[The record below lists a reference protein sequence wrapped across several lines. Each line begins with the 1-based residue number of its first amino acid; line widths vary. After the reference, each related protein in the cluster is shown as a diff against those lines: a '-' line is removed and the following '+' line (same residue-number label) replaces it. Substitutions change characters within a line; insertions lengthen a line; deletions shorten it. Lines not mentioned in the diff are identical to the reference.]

1 MFLPALGYAQF
12 RLVWV
17 SGLFTWVGRW
27 VETIVGAWLVLE
39 LTGSPFW
46 VGMLGACRF
55 SLTLLGPFCG
65 ALSDRVNERLVL
77 LTSQVVYCTATLA
90 VLALFALSLLEVW
103 HLFAFTFIGS
113 LCYTFDYSARYSV
126 ACGVVLN
133 HHITSAVSL
142 MQATSG
148 ITSVL
153 GPLIGGNLLEKI
165 GASAC
170 FTVIASAFLLSFLV
184 LFHLKISLKDCR
196 SKGPSI
202 CEELVSGLRYIKE
215 NSFLFSLV
223 LLAAMVNL
231 FLFPSLYTLMPI
243 FARSIL
249 GTGAD
254 GYGLLMAGAGAGAIL
269 GALVTGILPR
279 SINQGK
285 LLFGA
290 IIAWPSF
297 FGVLSLAR
305 TFEFSVALLFMAGTA
320 QGISMSLV
328 QAQLMLRSSAEMR
341 GRVSGARTLAISALS
356 VGNLMTGYEAS
367 LWGVPM
373 VFFVNSLIFV
383 SIAVLIAVW
392 EPELIKC
399 EGTLIP
405 DRTRAI
411 A

>member
-1 MFLPALGYAQF
+1 
-12 RLVWV
+12 
-17 SGLFTWVGRW
+17 
-27 VETIVGAWLVLE
+27 
-39 LTGSPFW
+39 
-46 VGMLGACRF
+46 
-55 SLTLLGPFCG
+55 
-65 ALSDRVNERLVL
+65 
-77 LTSQVVYCTATLA
+77 
-90 VLALFALSLLEVW
+90 
-103 HLFAFTFIGS
+103 
-113 LCYTFDYSARYSV
+113 
-126 ACGVVLN
+126 
-133 HHITSAVSL
+133 
-142 MQATSG
+142 
-148 ITSVL
+148 
-153 GPLIGGNLLEKI
+153 
-165 GASAC
+165 
-170 FTVIASAFLLSFLV
+170 
-184 LFHLKISLKDCR
+184 
-196 SKGPSI
+196 
-202 CEELVSGLRYIKE
+202 
-215 NSFLFSLV
+215 
-223 LLAAMVNL
+223 MVNL
-231 FLFPSLYTLMPI
+231 FLFPSLFTLMPI

-269 GALVTGILPR
+269 GALVSGILPR

-320 QGISMSLV
+320 QGISMSLI

-383 SIAVLIAVW
+383 TIAVLIAVW